1 MQSIE
6 IFVHTYI
13 KIFFMLT
20 PFFVISVFLALTHD
34 SDEHQKRK
42 IALKVT
48 AAVIFIAFALYF
60 CGRSMFS
67 LFGITLDAFRIGAGT
82 LLFLS
87 ALSLVQGSASG
98 QNSNEGGDISVV
110 PLALPVTVGPA
121 TTGALLIMGAETSG
135 TTERILSS
143 GAILAA
149 ILTIG
154 LLLYTA
160 GTVERCLGQSRLV
173 ILSKLTGLILS
184 SIAAQMIFTG
194 IRNLLKA

>member
-1 MQSIE
+1 VE
-6 IFVHTYI
+6 VFVHTYI
-13 KIFFMLT
+13 KLFFMLT
-20 PFFVISVFLALTHD
+20 PFFVITIFLALTHD
-34 SDEHQKRK
+34 CEERRKKK

-48 AAVIFIAFALYF
+48 GAVIVIAFSLYF
-60 CGRSMFS
+60 CGRPMFS
-67 LFGITLDAFRIGAGT
+67 LFGITLDAFRIGAGA

-87 ALSLVQGSASG
+87 ALSLVQGNAAG
-98 QNSNEGGDISVV
+98 QNSSEGGDISVV

-135 TTERILSS
+135 TTDRLWAS
-143 GAILAA
+143 GAILAS

-154 LLLYTA
+154 ALLYTA
-160 GTVERCLGQSRLV
+160 GAVERCLGQARLV

>member
-1 MQSIE
+1 ME
-6 IFVHTYI
+6 VFVHTYI
-13 KIFFMLT
+13 KLFFMLT
-20 PFFVISVFLALTHD
+20 PFFVITIFLALTHD
-34 SDEHQKRK
+34 CEERRKKK

-48 AAVIFIAFALYF
+48 GAVIVIAFSLYF
-60 CGRSMFS
+60 CGRPMFS
-67 LFGITLDAFRIGAGT
+67 LFGITLDAFRIGAGA

-87 ALSLVQGSASG
+87 ALSLVQGNAAG
-98 QNSNEGGDISVV
+98 QNSSEGGDISVV

-135 TTERILSS
+135 TTDRLWAS
-143 GAILAA
+143 GAILAS

-154 LLLYTA
+154 ALLYTA
-160 GTVERCLGQSRLV
+160 GAVERCLGQARLV